1 MELTQD
7 QIIAIALVVSLM
19 LIAVGLSARSLDL
32 ARHLDGLPDD
42 RFHRHKLEVRGEEG
56 IASGRG

>member
-19 LIAVGLSARSLDL
+19 LIAGLRGMLNLSGLL
-32 ARHLDGLPDD
+32 AAAI
-42 RFHRHKLEVRGEEG
+42 V
-56 IASGRG
+56 